1 MVIQNIL
8 VVNIIWRNVKLINEI
23 LEVQEYLD
31 GKNIN
36 KKCLYRTCFMLAKWY
51 KQQGLSNVEIREK
64 IFEWGKKYN
73 IYIKYNVNSIIYQAL
88 EDKHRLRGD
97 EAVVRIS
104 QSDIDEITR
113 RFDSV
118 PCRKTALGILCYA
131 KVSADRDNEFNIS
144 ALALSNWLHLYSSN
158 MSSRYIKEMID
169 FEYIQKINS
178 TVTYSWDKNV
188 KSNSLNLKILVPIE
202 NKGEHILVDNDI
214 EGLFDEIFQK

>member
-1 MVIQNIL
+1 M
-8 VVNIIWRNVKLINEI
+8 KLINEI

-64 IFEWGKKYN
+64 IFEWGKTYN

-144 ALALSNWLHLYSSN
+144 ALALSNWLNLNSGNLSALYL
-158 MSSRYIKEMID
+158 KELND
-169 FEYIQKINS
+169 FEYIQKIKNEK
-178 TVTYSWDKNV
+178 TYSWDKNV
-188 KSNSLNLKILVPIE
+188 KSNSLRMKLLVPIE
-202 NKGEHILVDNDI
+202 NKGDYILGNNDI
-214 EGLFDEIFQK
+214 EKLYDDIFKK

>member
-1 MVIQNIL
+1 M
-8 VVNIIWRNVKLINEI
+8 KLINEI

-64 IFEWGKKYN
+64 IFEWGKTYN

-144 ALALSNWLHLYSSN
+144 ALSLSNWLHFDSGN
-158 MSSRYIKEMID
+158 MSGRYLKELID
-169 FEYIQKINS
+169 FEYIAKINNS
-178 TVTYSWDKNV
+178 STYSWDKNV
-188 KSNSLNLKILVPIE
+188 KSTSLRLKLLVPID
-202 NKGEHILVDNDI
+202 NKGDYILENNDI
-214 EGLFDEIFQK
+214 EKLYDDIFKK

>member
-1 MVIQNIL
+1 M
-8 VVNIIWRNVKLINEI
+8 INEI

-31 GKNIN
+31 GNNIN

-64 IFEWGKKYN
+64 IFEWGKTYN

-131 KVSADRDNEFNIS
+131 KVSADSDNEFNIS
-144 ALALSNWLHLYSSN
+144 ALALSNWLHLDSGH
-158 MSSRYIKEMID
+158 MSGRYLKELMD
-169 FEYIQKINS
+169 FEYIKKVHNS
-178 TVTYSWDKNV
+178 STFSWDKNI
-188 KSNSLNLKILVPIE
+188 KSTSLRLKLLVPFD
-202 NKGEHILVDNDI
+202 NKGDYILANNDI
-214 EGLFDEIFQK
+214 EHLYNGTFQK

>member
-1 MVIQNIL
+1 
-8 VVNIIWRNVKLINEI
+8 
-23 LEVQEYLD
+23 
-31 GKNIN
+31 
-36 KKCLYRTCFMLAKWY
+36 MLAKWY

>member
-1 MVIQNIL
+1 M
-8 VVNIIWRNVKLINEI
+8 INEI

-97 EAVVRIS
+97 EAIVRIN
-104 QSDIDEITR
+104 QADIDEITR

-131 KVSADRDNEFNIS
+131 KVTADRDNEFNIS
-144 ALALSNWLHLYSSN
+144 ALALSNWLNLNSGH
-158 MSSRYIKEMID
+158 MSGRYLKELLD
-169 FEYIQKINS
+169 FEYIEKVNNLS
-178 TVTYSWDKNV
+178 TFSWDKNV
-188 KSNSLNLKILVPIE
+188 KSTSLRLKLLVPIE
-202 NKGEHILVDNDI
+202 NKGEYILEENNVDKLYSDV
-214 EGLFDEIFQK
+214 F

>member
-8 VVNIIWRNVKLINEI
+8 VVNIVWRNVKLINEI

-97 EAVVRIS
+97 EAIVRIN
-104 QSDIDEITR
+104 QADIDEITR

-131 KVSADRDNEFNIS
+131 KVTADRDNEFNIS
-144 ALALSNWLHLYSSN
+144 ALALSNWLNLNSGH
-158 MSSRYIKEMID
+158 MSGRYLKELLD
-169 FEYIQKINS
+169 FEYIEKVNNLS
-178 TVTYSWDKNV
+178 TFSWDKNV
-188 KSNSLNLKILVPIE
+188 KSTSLRLKLLVPIE
-202 NKGEHILVDNDI
+202 NKGEYILEENNVDKLYSDV
-214 EGLFDEIFQK
+214 F

>member
-1 MVIQNIL
+1 
-8 VVNIIWRNVKLINEI
+8 
-23 LEVQEYLD
+23 
-31 GKNIN
+31 
-36 KKCLYRTCFMLAKWY
+36 MLAKWY

-64 IFEWGKKYN
+64 IFEWGKEYN

-144 ALALSNWLHLYSSN
+144 ALSLSNWLHFDSGN
-158 MSSRYIKEMID
+158 MSGRYLKELID
-169 FEYIQKINS
+169 FEYIAKINNS
-178 TVTYSWDKNV
+178 STYSWDKNV
-188 KSNSLNLKILVPIE
+188 KSTSLRLKLLVPID
-202 NKGEHILVDNDI
+202 NKGDYTLENNDI
-214 EGLFDEIFQK
+214 EKLYDDIFKK

>member
-1 MVIQNIL
+1 M
-8 VVNIIWRNVKLINEI
+8 INEI

-64 IFEWGKKYN
+64 IFEWGKTNN

-113 RFDSV
+113 RFDSAS
-118 PCRKTALGILCYA
+118 CRKTALGILCYA
-131 KVSADRDNEFNIS
+131 KVTADRDNEFNIS
-144 ALALSNWLHLYSSN
+144 ALALSNWLNLNSGH
-158 MSSRYIKEMID
+158 MSGRYLKELLD
-169 FEYIQKINS
+169 FEYVEKVNNIS
-178 TVTYSWDKNV
+178 TFSWDKNV
-188 KSNSLNLKILVPIE
+188 KSTSLRLKLLVPIE
-202 NKGEHILVDNDI
+202 NKGEYTLEENNIDKLYNEV
-214 EGLFDEIFQK
+214 F

>member
-1 MVIQNIL
+1 
-8 VVNIIWRNVKLINEI
+8 
-23 LEVQEYLD
+23 
-31 GKNIN
+31 
-36 KKCLYRTCFMLAKWY
+36 MLAKWY

-64 IFEWGKKYN
+64 IFEWGKTYN

-131 KVSADRDNEFNIS
+131 KVTADRDNEFNIS
-144 ALALSNWLHLYSSN
+144 ALALSNWLNLNSGH
-158 MSSRYIKEMID
+158 MSGRYLKELLD
-169 FEYIQKINS
+169 FEYIEKVNNLS
-178 TVTYSWDKNV
+178 TFSWDKNV
-188 KSNSLNLKILVPIE
+188 KSTSLRLKLLVPIE
-202 NKGEHILVDNDI
+202 NKGEYILEENNVDKLYSDV
-214 EGLFDEIFQK
+214 F

>member
-1 MVIQNIL
+1 M
-8 VVNIIWRNVKLINEI
+8 KLINEI

-97 EAVVRIS
+97 EAIVRIN
-104 QSDIDEITR
+104 QADIDEITR

-131 KVSADRDNEFNIS
+131 KVTADRDNEFNIS
-144 ALALSNWLHLYSSN
+144 ALALSNWLNLNSGH
-158 MSSRYIKEMID
+158 MSGRYLKELLD
-169 FEYIQKINS
+169 FEYIEKVNNLS
-178 TVTYSWDKNV
+178 TFSWDKNV
-188 KSNSLNLKILVPIE
+188 KSTSLRLKLLVPIE
-202 NKGEHILVDNDI
+202 NKGEYILEENNVDKLYSDV
-214 EGLFDEIFQK
+214 F

>member
-1 MVIQNIL
+1 M
-8 VVNIIWRNVKLINEI
+8 INEI

-64 IFEWGKKYN
+64 IFEWGQKYN

-97 EAVVRIS
+97 ESIVRIS

-113 RFDSV
+113 RFDSIQ
-118 PCRKTALGILCYA
+118 CRKVALAMLCYA

-144 ALALSNWLHLYSSN
+144 ALALSNWLNINRGN
-158 MSSRYIKEMID
+158 MSGRYIKELID
-169 FEYIQKINS
+169 FDYIKKIETS
-178 TVTYSWDKNV
+178 KTYSWDSNV
-188 KSNSLNLKILVPIE
+188 KSNTMNLKILVPIE
-202 NKGEHILVDNDI
+202 NKGDYVLVKNNI
-214 EGLFDEIFQK
+214 ENLYNEIFEKAKL